1 MQSPQHMFSLFLVQ
15 SKNSECLE
23 GLDHGQTH
31 PCFLKCLFAKSSRL
45 DNCNDIEAETLCFEH
60 FLALRLLHLWPLS
73 ELRAAAFLSSCKNS
87 QLEHLYNLYPVPAAD
102 SFQCAAKTM
111 HVVQV
116 VQTEF
121 FSCVWC
127 TFFLP
132 FHLFICSR
140 KVQKQS
146 SCKYWKVQQHF

>member
-1 MQSPQHMFSLFLVQ
+1 MTFKQKHFALNLFL
-15 SKNSECLE
+15 
-23 GLDHGQTH
+23 
-31 PCFLKCLFAKSSRL
+31 LFVYCSSDR
-45 DNCNDIEAETLCFEH
+45 
-60 FLALRLLHLWPLS
+60 S

-87 QLEHLYNLYPVPAAD
+87 LGHLYNLYNLSAGD

-132 FHLFICSR
+132 FHLFICSC

-146 SCKYWKVQQHF
+146 SCKYWKVQAALLVPQYKEPARIGFLSLTLARPFLQWNAALPWGGGQKKRFLSGIARIT